1 MTTAIAIEDVRREVK
16 ILRALTGHN
25 NLVQFY
31 DAYED
36 HDNVYI
42 VMELC
47 EGGEL
52 LDRILSRGGKYTEDD
67 AKAVMIQILNVVAFC
82 HLQGVVH
89 RDLKPENFL
98 FMSKDENSQLKAIDF
113 GLSDFVK
120 PDERLND
127 IVGSAYYVAPEVLHR
142 SYTTEADVWSIGVI
156 AYILLCGS
164 RPFWARTESGI
175 FRAVLKADPS
185 FEEPPWPSLSAEAK
199 DFVKRLLNKDPRKR
213 MTAAQ
218 ALSHPW
224 IKNSNDAKVPLDI
237 LIFKLMKAY
246 MRSSSLR
253 KAALKALSK
262 TLTVDEL
269 FYLREQYALLEPNKS
284 GTISLENVKVALM
297 KYATDAMKESRVPD
311 FLVSL
316 NALQYRRMDFE
327 EFCAAA
333 LSVHQL
339 EALDR
344 WEQHARCAY
353 ELFEK
358 DGNRAIVIEELASE
372 LGLSPSVPVHA
383 VLHDWVRHTD
393 GKLSFLGF
401 VKLLH
406 DGGDLESLTLKDCKS
421 YLRKHG
427 LRLAGTKAVCIQ
439 RIKEHWRIKDGSG
452 EAFYPRSTFVNN
464 CTGDVCKGDVVLFTQ
479 KVYERFNKV
488 TRHGTS
494 HGKRTVAGRVVKES
508 YGAAKQQ
515 HTFTVEVLWSKG
527 SNRLPPLFPLLVKGR
542 NLYRLRTFR
551 QRWSNESGRVKV
563 LAEKHKRGTAARLV
577 RAMKNTKKTQSTNGG
592 VKHQK
597 QFHHTRPSQSRKPLA
612 PEKGK
617 HFDRHGKAT
626 FQGHAKFRNHNQR
639 QEAPPMRQ
647 VNIKGNAISGASEP
661 SRKRQKFAHHNDD
674 RVPTFQSYVDPSQF
688 ANLK

>member
-1 MTTAIAIEDVRREVK
+1 MGVCTSKPSLEHRDWRNDQQTDRNVGIPVPVKDNPDNGENQGGENQQRNIKKGEVEGGRKSPFFPFYSPSPAHYLFAKKSPARSPANAPSSNSTPRRFFRRPFPPPSPAKHIRAVLARRHGSVKPNGAAIPEGAESEGGLDKSFGFSKHFGNKYELGEEVGRGHFGYTCRAKFKKGELKGQEVAVKVIPKAKMTTAIAIEDVRREVM

-36 HDNVYI
+36 NDNVYI

-52 LDRILSRGGKYTEDD
+52 LDRILSRGGKYTEED
-67 AKAVMIQILNVVAFC
+67 AKAVMIQILNVVSFC

-98 FMSKDENSQLKAIDF
+98 FTSKDENALLKAIDF

-142 SYTTEADVWSIGVI
+142 SYSTEADVWSIGVI

-185 FEEPPWPSLSAEAK
+185 FEEQPWPTLSSEAK

-218 ALSHPW
+218 ALCHPW
-224 IKNSNDAKVPLDI
+224 IKSCNDTKVPLDI

-246 MRSSSLR
+246 MRSSALR
-253 KAALKALSK
+253 KAALRALSK

-269 FYLREQYALLEPNKS
+269 FYLKEQFALLEPNKN
-284 GTISLENVKVALM
+284 GTISLENIKTALM
-297 KYATDAMKESRVPD
+297 KYSTDAMKESRIHD
-311 FLVSL
+311 FLASL

-353 ELFEK
+353 EIFEK

-372 LGLSPSVPVHA
+372 LGLGPSVPLHA
-383 VLHDWVRHTD
+383 VLHDWIRHTD

-401 VKLLH
+401 AKLLH
-406 DGGDLESLTLKDCKS
+406 GVSS
-421 YLRKHG
+421 
-427 LRLAGTKAVCIQ
+427 
-439 RIKEHWRIKDGSG
+439 
-452 EAFYPRSTFVNN
+452 
-464 CTGDVCKGDVVLFTQ
+464 
-479 KVYERFNKV
+479 
-488 TRHGTS
+488 
-494 HGKRTVAGRVVKES
+494 RT
-508 YGAAKQQ
+508 AAKVQ
-515 HTFTVEVLWSKG
+515 
-527 SNRLPPLFPLLVKGR
+527 
-542 NLYRLRTFR
+542 
-551 QRWSNESGRVKV
+551 
-563 LAEKHKRGTAARLV
+563 
-577 RAMKNTKKTQSTNGG
+577 
-592 VKHQK
+592 
-597 QFHHTRPSQSRKPLA
+597 
-612 PEKGK
+612 
-617 HFDRHGKAT
+617 
-626 FQGHAKFRNHNQR
+626 
-639 QEAPPMRQ
+639 
-647 VNIKGNAISGASEP
+647 
-661 SRKRQKFAHHNDD
+661 
-674 RVPTFQSYVDPSQF
+674 
-688 ANLK
+688 

>member
-1 MTTAIAIEDVRREVK
+1 MGLCNSKPSPNPCTFASPVPDTRIADVRANDNSIPPKDVPKSDLAAGNGGENHNEEEKEKTGKNEKTVLESVKKSPFFQFYSPSPAHYFFSKKSSAGRSPATNAASANSTPKRFFKRPFPPPSPAKHIRAVLARRHGSVKPNEAAILEGSEAEVTGLDKSFGFSKHFGSKYELGDEVGRGHFGYTCQAKFKKGDLKGQQVAVKVIPKAKMTTAIAIEDVRREVK

-52 LDRILSRGGKYTEDD
+52 LDRILSSYLLD
-67 AKAVMIQILNVVAFC
+67 Q
-82 HLQGVVH
+82 
-89 RDLKPENFL
+89 NFL
-98 FMSKDENSQLKAIDF
+98 FTSKDENSLLKAIDF
-113 GLSDFVK
+113 GLSDFVR

-142 SYTTEADVWSIGVI
+142 SYGIEADVWSIGVI

-185 FEEPPWPSLSAEAK
+185 FDEVPWPSLSFEAK
-199 DFVKRLLNKDPRKR
+199 DFVRRLLNKDQRKR
-213 MTAAQ
+213 LTAAQ
-218 ALSHPW
+218 ALCHPW
-224 IKNSNDAKVPLDI
+224 IRSSIEVKVPLDI

-253 KAALKALSK
+253 KAALRALSK

-269 FYLREQYALLEPNKS
+269 YYLKEQFTLLEPNKN
-284 GTISLENVKVALM
+284 GTISLENIKTALM
-297 KYATDAMKESRVPD
+297 KNATDAMRDSHIPD
-311 FLVSL
+311 FLASL

-339 EALDR
+339 ETLDR
-344 WEQHARCAY
+344 WEQHAHCAY

-383 VLHDWVRHTD
+383 ILHDWIRHTD

-406 DGGDLESLTLKDCKS
+406 GVSS
-421 YLRKHG
+421 
-427 LRLAGTKAVCIQ
+427 
-439 RIKEHWRIKDGSG
+439 
-452 EAFYPRSTFVNN
+452 
-464 CTGDVCKGDVVLFTQ
+464 
-479 KVYERFNKV
+479 
-488 TRHGTS
+488 
-494 HGKRTVAGRVVKES
+494 
-508 YGAAKQQ
+508 
-515 HTFTVEVLWSKG
+515 
-527 SNRLPPLFPLLVKGR
+527 R
-542 NLYRLRTFR
+542 NL
-551 QRWSNESGRVKV
+551 
-563 LAEKHKRGTAARLV
+563 A
-577 RAMKNTKKTQSTNGG
+577 
-592 VKHQK
+592 
-597 QFHHTRPSQSRKPLA
+597 
-612 PEKGK
+612 
-617 HFDRHGKAT
+617 KA
-626 FQGHAKFRNHNQR
+626 Q
-639 QEAPPMRQ
+639 
-647 VNIKGNAISGASEP
+647 
-661 SRKRQKFAHHNDD
+661 
-674 RVPTFQSYVDPSQF
+674 
-688 ANLK
+688 

>member
-1 MTTAIAIEDVRREVK
+1 MGLCTSKPSLEPKNISGDRQPVKNNNGTTPARDSSKSVHNGENPKNEGEKKKEEVEVGKKSPFFPFYSPSPAHYLFSKKSPARSPANVSSNSTPKRFIKRPFPPPSPAKHIRALLARRHGSVKPNEAAIPEGNEVEGGVAGLDKSFGFSKHFGNKYELGDEVGRGHFGYTCKAKFKKGELKRQEVAVKVIPKAKMTTAIAIEDVRREVK

-36 HDNVYI
+36 HDNVYV

-52 LDRILSRGGKYTEDD
+52 LDRILSRGGKYSEDD
-67 AKAVMIQILNVVAFC
+67 AKVVMVQILNVVAFC

-98 FMSKDENSQLKAIDF
+98 FTSKDENSQLKAIDF

-142 SYTTEADVWSIGVI
+142 SYSTEADVWSIGVI

-175 FRAVLKADPS
+175 FRAVLKADPC
-185 FEEPPWPSLSAEAK
+185 FDEPPWTSLSSEAK

-224 IKNSNDAKVPLDI
+224 IKNNDDIKAPVDI
-237 LIFKLMKAY
+237 LIFKLMKVY

-253 KAALKALSK
+253 KAALRALSK

-269 FYLREQYALLEPNKS
+269 SYLKEQFALLEPSKN
-284 GTISLENVKVALM
+284 GTISLENIKAVLM
-297 KYATDAMKESRVPD
+297 RNATDAMKESCVHD
-311 FLVSL
+311 FLASL

-327 EFCAAA
+327 EFCAAS

-358 DGNRAIVIEELASE
+358 DGNRAIVIDELASE

-383 VLHDWVRHTD
+383 VLHDWIRHTD

-406 DGGDLESLTLKDCKS
+406 GVSSRSLTK
-421 YLRKHG
+421 
-427 LRLAGTKAVCIQ
+427 
-439 RIKEHWRIKDGSG
+439 
-452 EAFYPRSTFVNN
+452 
-464 CTGDVCKGDVVLFTQ
+464 
-479 KVYERFNKV
+479 
-488 TRHGTS
+488 TR
-494 HGKRTVAGRVVKES
+494 
-508 YGAAKQQ
+508 
-515 HTFTVEVLWSKG
+515 
-527 SNRLPPLFPLLVKGR
+527 
-542 NLYRLRTFR
+542 
-551 QRWSNESGRVKV
+551 
-563 LAEKHKRGTAARLV
+563 
-577 RAMKNTKKTQSTNGG
+577 
-592 VKHQK
+592 
-597 QFHHTRPSQSRKPLA
+597 
-612 PEKGK
+612 
-617 HFDRHGKAT
+617 
-626 FQGHAKFRNHNQR
+626 
-639 QEAPPMRQ
+639 
-647 VNIKGNAISGASEP
+647 
-661 SRKRQKFAHHNDD
+661 
-674 RVPTFQSYVDPSQF
+674 
-688 ANLK
+688 

>member
-1 MTTAIAIEDVRREVK
+1 MGVCTSKPSQEPNFSSNDFVDLSENKDSIALSNENNDETSRNGDLRSRKEESGKKSPFFPFYSPSPAHSLFSKKSPGRSPANGSKNSTPRRFFKRPFPPPSPAKHIKAALARRHGSVKPNDGAIPEGSELEGGGGLDKSFGFSKNFGNKYELGEEIGRGHFGYTCRAKFKKGELKGQEVAVKVIPKVKMTTAIAIEDVRREVK
-16 ILRALTGHN
+16 ILRALTGHK

-36 HDNVYI
+36 HENVYV

-52 LDRILSRGGKYTEDD
+52 LDRILSRGGKYSEDD
-67 AKAVMIQILNVVAFC
+67 AKAVIIQILNVASFC

-98 FMSKDENSQLKAIDF
+98 FTSKDENSQLKAIDF
-113 GLSDFVK
+113 GLSDYVK

-142 SYTTEADVWSIGVI
+142 SYSTEADIWSIGVI

-175 FRAVLKADPS
+175 FRAVLKADPT
-185 FEEPPWPSLSAEAK
+185 FDEQPWPALSSEAR

-218 ALSHPW
+218 ALCHPW
-224 IKNSNDAKVPLDI
+224 IKNSHDMKVPLDI
-237 LIFKLMKAY
+237 LIFKLMKTY
-246 MRSSSLR
+246 MRSSALR
-253 KAALKALSK
+253 KAALRALSK

-269 FYLREQYALLEPNKS
+269 FYLKEQFTLLEPNKN
-284 GTISLENVKVALM
+284 GTICLDNIKMALTRN
-297 KYATDAMKESRVPD
+297 ATDAMKESRVHE
-311 FLVSL
+311 FLSSL
-316 NALQYRRMDFE
+316 NALQYRKMEFE
-327 EFCAAA
+327 EFCGAT

-383 VLHDWVRHTD
+383 VLHDWIRHTD

-406 DGGDLESLTLKDCKS
+406 GVSTRSL
-421 YLRKHG
+421 
-427 LRLAGTKAVCIQ
+427 
-439 RIKEHWRIKDGSG
+439 
-452 EAFYPRSTFVNN
+452 
-464 CTGDVCKGDVVLFTQ
+464 
-479 KVYERFNKV
+479 
-488 TRHGTS
+488 
-494 HGKRTVAGRVVKES
+494 
-508 YGAAKQQ
+508 AKPQ
-515 HTFTVEVLWSKG
+515 
-527 SNRLPPLFPLLVKGR
+527 
-542 NLYRLRTFR
+542 
-551 QRWSNESGRVKV
+551 
-563 LAEKHKRGTAARLV
+563 
-577 RAMKNTKKTQSTNGG
+577 
-592 VKHQK
+592 
-597 QFHHTRPSQSRKPLA
+597 
-612 PEKGK
+612 
-617 HFDRHGKAT
+617 
-626 FQGHAKFRNHNQR
+626 
-639 QEAPPMRQ
+639 
-647 VNIKGNAISGASEP
+647 
-661 SRKRQKFAHHNDD
+661 
-674 RVPTFQSYVDPSQF
+674 
-688 ANLK
+688 

>member
-1 MTTAIAIEDVRREVK
+1 MGLCTSKPTLSSPQSATHSPVPPSQNDAVAITHSHSAEPHARCANGENENPKEPENGKISPFIPFYSPSPGRYVFPVSPRRFFKRPFPPPSPAKHIMAALARRHGSVKPNKDAIPEAEAVAGLDKNFGFSKHFGNKYEVGDEIGRGHFGYTCVAKVKKGELKGQQVAAKVIPKVKMTTAIAIEDVRREVQ
-16 ILRALTGHN
+16 ILRALTGHK

-52 LDRILSRGGKYTEDD
+52 LDRILSRGGKYTEED
-67 AKAVMIQILNVVAFC
+67 AKVVLRQILNVVAFC

-98 FMSKDENSQLKAIDF
+98 FTSKDENSNLKAIDF

-142 SYTTEADVWSIGVI
+142 AYSTEADVWSIGVI

-185 FEEPPWPSLSAEAK
+185 FEEPPWPSLSDEAT
-199 DFVKRLLNKDPRKR
+199 DFVMRLLNKDPRKR
-213 MTAAQ
+213 MSAAQ

-224 IKNSNDAKVPLDI
+224 IKNKDVKVPLDI

-246 MRSSSLR
+246 MQSSSLR
-253 KAALKALSK
+253 KAALRALSK
-262 TLTVDEL
+262 TLTVHEL
-269 FYLREQYALLEPNKS
+269 FYLREQFALLEPSKNDS
-284 GTISLENVKVALM
+284 ISLENIKAVLM
-297 KYATDAMKESRVPD
+297 VNATDAMNESRIPD
-311 FLVSL
+311 FLTSL
-316 NALQYRRMDFE
+316 NALQFRRMDFD

-339 EALDR
+339 ETNDQ

-358 DGNRAIVIEELASE
+358 DGNKAIVIDELASE
-372 LGLSPSVPVHA
+372 LGLGPSVPVHA
-383 VLHDWVRHTD
+383 VLHDWIRHTD

-406 DGGDLESLTLKDCKS
+406 G
-421 YLRKHG
+421 
-427 LRLAGTKAVCIQ
+427 
-439 RIKEHWRIKDGSG
+439 
-452 EAFYPRSTFVNN
+452 
-464 CTGDVCKGDVVLFTQ
+464 
-479 KVYERFNKV
+479 
-488 TRHGTS
+488 
-494 HGKRTVAGRVVKES
+494 
-508 YGAAKQQ
+508 
-515 HTFTVEVLWSKG
+515 
-527 SNRLPPLFPLLVKGR
+527 
-542 NLYRLRTFR
+542 
-551 QRWSNESGRVKV
+551 
-563 LAEKHKRGTAARLV
+563 
-577 RAMKNTKKTQSTNGG
+577 
-592 VKHQK
+592 
-597 QFHHTRPSQSRKPLA
+597 
-612 PEKGK
+612 
-617 HFDRHGKAT
+617 
-626 FQGHAKFRNHNQR
+626 
-639 QEAPPMRQ
+639 
-647 VNIKGNAISGASEP
+647 P
-661 SRKRQKFAHHNDD
+661 SRSLAKAQ
-674 RVPTFQSYVDPSQF
+674 
-688 ANLK
+688 